1 MHQLTLNISD
11 NAYIDLKK
19 IIENNPSIE
28 IEKDTYKQSSNEFQ
42 INVDNALKTLE
53 QIKSGDTKDFKEV
66 KPKEL
71 FEELGF
77 NRELGA
83 REFVLC

>member
-28 IEKDTYKQSSNEFQ
+28 IKEDTYNPSNDEFS
-42 INVDNALKTLE
+42 INVDNALKTLK
-53 QIKSGDTKDFKEV
+53 QIKNGDTKSFKAIDNIDEHI
-66 KPKEL
+66 KEL
-71 FEELGF
+71 V
-77 NRELGA
+77 NDIN
-83 REFVLC
+83 

>member
-28 IEKDTYKQSSNEFQ
+28 IEKDTYKPSSDEFS
-42 INVDNALKTLE
+42 INVDNALKTLK
-53 QIKSGDTKDFKEV
+53 QIKNGDTEDFKEV
-66 KPKEL
+66 KPKDL

-77 NRELGA
+77 N
-83 REFVLC
+83 V